1 MEFPTFA
8 TPQALLDLVACQK
21 HGSALGITSVCS
33 ANRFVLQAAMRQAA
47 QEHTGLLVEA
57 TCNQVNPFGGYTGL
71 TPADFATFVAS
82 LADEM
87 HFPTSQILLGGDH
100 LGPFPWQL
108 ESSELAMAKSVR
120 MVKEY
125 VQAGFRKIHLDA
137 SMHCADDDLRHPLDK
152 VTSARRAAEM
162 CQAAEQTYA
171 EISTSLP
178 PVYVIGTEVPTPGGT
193 LETQAGLQV
202 TKPEEAAETIALF
215 HAEFIRRGLESAWGR
230 VIALV
235 VQPGVEF
242 GGEGLV
248 DYNRPLAQDLSRY
261 IETTPGLVFEAH
273 STDYQ
278 KPEHLRQLVEDHFA
292 ILKVGPALTFAF
304 REAVFA
310 LANIEKEWLGGQ
322 AKIELSTLI
331 ETVMQAMQQNPSDWQ
346 KYYMGTAEQ
355 VAFACKY
362 SFSDRIRYYW
372 NQPSVEQSLDRLIHN
387 LESHPAPMTIL
398 SQYMPIQYKHLRSHQ
413 IGSDPRSLI
422 WDCIQET
429 LADYSTACGL
439 QKTED
444 KGGKNRC

>member
-1 MEFPTFA
+1 MEYPTFA
-8 TPQALLDLVACQK
+8 TPQLLLDLVAGQK
-21 HGSALGITSVCS
+21 HGSAMGITSVCV
-33 ANRFVLQAAMRQAA
+33 ANRFVIQAAMRQAA
-47 QEHTGLLVEA
+47 QEHGWCLLEA

-71 TPADFATFVAS
+71 TPADFAAFVAG
-82 LADEM
+82 LANDV

-100 LGPFPWQL
+100 LGPFPWQH
-108 ESSELAMAKSVR
+108 EPAEAAMAKSVR

-125 VQAGFRKIHLDA
+125 VRAGFRKIHLDA
-137 SMHCADDDLRHPLDK
+137 SMHCADDDPLHPLDK
-152 VTSARRAAEM
+152 VISAQRAAEM
-162 CQAAEQTYA
+162 CQAAEQTCA
-171 EISTSLP
+171 EISTLPP

-193 LETQAGLQV
+193 QETNAGLQV
-202 TKPEEAAETIALF
+202 TKPQEAAETIALF
-215 HAEFIRRGLESAWGR
+215 HDEFLRRGLESAWER

-242 GGEGLV
+242 GGEGVV

-261 IETTPGLVFEAH
+261 IETVPGLVFEAH

-292 ILKVGPALTFAF
+292 ILKVGPALSFAF

-310 LANIEKEWLGGQ
+310 LASIEREWLGGQ
-322 AKIELSTLI
+322 AELELSNLI
-331 ETVMQAMQQNPSDWQ
+331 ETVMAAMHQNSSDWR

-372 NQPSVEQSLDRLIHN
+372 NQPKVEQSLERLIHN
-387 LESHPAPMTIL
+387 LESHPAPVTVL
-398 SQYMPIQYKHLRSHQ
+398 SQYMPIQYKRLRSGQ

-422 WDCIQET
+422 WDHIQET
-429 LADYSTACGL
+429 LADYSIACGI
-439 QKTED
+439 QRT
-444 KGGKNRC
+444 